1 MEDISLLLS
10 YIETEVEGG
19 KKAFMGGGVVV
30 NGEAILLLVK
40 RIRQQLAAI
49 NGQKILAEAE
59 AQAKQ
64 ILAEAE
70 QRKANILNEN
80 IIISEAKVIA
90 EHTVDVALQRKK
102 EVEEQLKN
110 NLLKMLS
117 DVNASL
123 ECAKGTIKSLMDRL
137 DA

>member
-70 QRKANILNEN
+70 QRQIGGHGDDDHDGHERHDRARARILRLYGILRHN
-80 IIISEAKVIA
+80 VFL
-90 EHTVDVALQRKK
+90 ALQFDDGMTRAARYA
-102 EVEEQLKN
+102 N
-110 NLLKMLS
+110 PS
-117 DVNASL
+117 PSANAW
-123 ECAKGTIKSLMDRL
+123 
-137 DA
+137 

>member
-19 KKAFMGGGVVV
+19 KKAFMGGGVVG
-30 NGEAILLLVK
+30 NGGAILLLVK

-123 ECAKGTIKSLMDRL
+123 EGAKGTIKSLMDRL